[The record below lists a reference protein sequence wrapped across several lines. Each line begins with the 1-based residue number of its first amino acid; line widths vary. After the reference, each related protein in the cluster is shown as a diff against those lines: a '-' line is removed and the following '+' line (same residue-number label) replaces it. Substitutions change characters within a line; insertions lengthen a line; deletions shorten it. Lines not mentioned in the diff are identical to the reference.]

1 MKNCFL
7 NILQS
12 YFVIYINHFE
22 KLKQTIVNIII
33 LKYITHH
40 FVNFVTKPYD

>member
-7 NILQS
+7 DILL
-12 YFVIYINHFE
+12 VIYIKHFE